1 MALQSHLSFC
11 QQADNSFRPIPPLC
25 RGGFDFSLLFEEV
38 ILGALPLA
46 IIVLILP
53 WRIWH
58 LFQKPRKVVPSTL
71 KYAKLSLWVCL
82 GIVQLV
88 LTTQWARQSS
98 PRTDA
103 SIPIN
108 TLLTF
113 TSFLFGLLSYTEHD
127 FSVTPSFALNVYL
140 FVTILFDIAKT
151 RTLWL
156 RQLGGASETIAIIT
170 SVVVALKSFLLVL
183 EAVGKR
189 PILRDEYRAY
199 PPEATAGIFNKTL
212 FWWLNPLFQ
221 QGLTR
226 SLVVDDLFVLDKQ
239 LSSERL
245 HSSLEKSWS
254 RVTQSGP
261 NTFLLATI
269 KTFKWQI
276 CAALPPRVLLAA
288 LNFCQ
293 PLLLHRSLTFSVEP
307 VTNATNNT
315 GYGLIGAYILVY
327 IGMGVTMG
335 QQQHL
340 TYRAITMIRGAIVSM
355 VYNKACT
362 LNLKDADPAESVTL
376 MSADIERIVQGLQTM
391 HEIWANVA
399 EIALAVFL
407 LERELGIA
415 CVVPVGVSVV
425 ALVGCMIMMGLVV
438 ARQAMWLE
446 AIERRISATASMLGS
461 MKGIQMLGLQSSLL
475 RLVHGLRIEELD
487 ISRKFRKLLVWN
499 MAFAWLTRIFAPIFA
514 FGAFVAI
521 QHSRGN
527 DSALDTTT
535 AYTALSLFA
544 LLADPLLSLVMAL
557 MAFTGAIGSFARI
570 QMFLEKDGHVDSRNQ
585 MLIHPSY
592 SLKAQ
597 QFAFVGHSDVALSE
611 SGCSETSKGSSSFPP
626 TYIVAVQN
634 GTFGW
639 DAENDADVKNVTT
652 TIPTG
657 SFAML
662 IGPSGCGKSTLLKAV
677 LGEVPCRNGNI
688 QLTTES
694 IAYCDQSP
702 WHMNGTIQ
710 KCITGI
716 SVFDKAWYTS
726 IINACALAKDFE
738 QLPRGDETVIGSKGI
753 SLSGGQSQR
762 IAIARAVY
770 AKKEFIILDDV
781 LSSLDTETENHIFL
795 HLLGDHGLLRSL
807 GATVLL
813 ASSSVKRVPFADHIV
828 VLDKHGYITEQ
839 GSFSA
844 LNSAGGYISSFALE
858 TSNTSVKLHGKLK
871 TDPPIVP
878 VYPLEKDLETESG
891 RHRGE
896 GDITVYM
903 YYVRSIGWFSTLFFG
918 VAITGFVFTIS
929 FPSIWVKWWASSN
942 ETHPG
947 RYTGYYLGIYAML
960 GVVGMLCLVAGAWQ
974 MIITMVPRSG
984 EVFHKK
990 LLKTVLS
997 APMLFFSVTDSG
1009 SILNRFSQDLQ
1020 LIDMEL
1026 PIAAINTFAIFVLCL
1041 CQMVFMGIAS
1051 KYAAISF
1058 PFVLLT
1064 VYLIQKVYLR
1074 TSRQLRFLDL
1084 EAKAPLYSHFID
1096 TLSGLATLRAFGW
1109 QHSLQEKHY
1118 ELLDRSQRPF
1128 YFLYAVQRW
1137 LTLTLDLVVAGI
1149 AVLLI
1154 TLVVTLRG
1162 DISAGYIGV
1171 ALLNVIMFS
1180 QSIKLLVAFWT
1191 NLETHI
1197 GSIERVKTFTETV
1210 QSEDLPTERD
1220 SVPPKW
1226 PAEGNIEFKSLFAE
1240 YRTSEPVLSDIN
1252 LSIKA
1257 GEKVGICG
1265 RTGSGKTSLIMS
1277 LFRMLDLQSGN
1288 ITIDGID
1295 ITRLP
1300 REEIR
1305 ARLNGVSQSPL
1316 LLKGSVRF
1324 NANPI
1329 GTDTISD
1336 QAIVDALR
1344 TVNLHTKVLE
1354 GGGLDADIDEIHLSH
1369 GQRQLFC
1376 LARAILRP
1384 GNILVLDEA
1393 MSNVDTRTDEIMQR
1407 VIREK
1412 FSSHTVLT
1420 VAHKLE
1426 SILDYDKVVVLEEGQ
1441 IIETGVP
1448 YDLLSQDGS
1457 HFRTLYS
1464 AGSDPGSG
1472 FGLGYS
1478 KYEKYEDHEDQI
1490 EDIR

>member
-11 QQADNSFRPIPPLC
+11 QQADNSLRPIPPSC

-46 IIVLILP
+46 LIVLIIP

-71 KYAKLSLWVCL
+71 EYAKLSLWVCL

-88 LTTQWARQSS
+88 LTTQWARQSC

-108 TLLTF
+108 ALLTF
-113 TSFLFGLLSYTEHD
+113 ASFVFGFLSYIEHN

-156 RQLGGASETIAIIT
+156 WQLGGASETIAIIT

-226 SLVVDDLFVLDKQ
+226 SLVVDDLFVIDKQ
-239 LSSERL
+239 LSSERV
-245 HSSLEKSWS
+245 HSSLQTSWS

-276 CAALPPRVLLAA
+276 CAALPPRALLAA

-315 GYGLIGAYILVY
+315 GYGLIGAYVLVY

-340 TYRAITMIRGAIVSM
+340 MYRAITMIRGAIVSM

-446 AIERRISATASMLGS
+446 AIERRISATASMLCT
-461 MKGIQMLGLQSSLL
+461 MKGIKMLGLQSSLL
-475 RLVHGLRIEELD
+475 ELVHGLRIEELD

-514 FGAFVAI
+514 FGAFVGI

-535 AYTALSLFA
+535 VYTALSLFA

-557 MAFTGAIGSFARI
+557 MAFAGAVGSFARI
-570 QMFLEKDGHVDSRNQ
+570 QMFLEKDGHVDPRNQ

-597 QFAFVGHSDVALSE
+597 KFAFVGHSDVALSE
-611 SGCSETSKGSSSFPP
+611 SGCSETSKGSSSLLS
-626 TYIVAVQN
+626 THMVAVQN

-639 DAENDADVKNVTT
+639 DAKNDADVKNVTT

-662 IGPSGCGKSTLLKAV
+662 IGPSGCGKSTLLKAI
-677 LGEVPCRNGNI
+677 LGEVPCREGNI
-688 QLTTES
+688 QVKTES

-710 KCITGI
+710 ECITGI

-726 IINACALAKDFE
+726 VINASALAKDFE

-770 AKKEFIILDDV
+770 ARKEFFILDDV
-781 LSSLDTETENHIFL
+781 LSNLDTETENHIFL

-839 GSFSA
+839 G
-844 LNSAGGYISSFALE
+844 YISSFALE
-858 TSNTSVKLHGKLK
+858 TSDTSVKLHGKLK
-871 TDPPIVP
+871 TDPAIVS
-878 VYPLEKDLETESG
+878 VYPLKKDLETESG
-891 RHRGE
+891 SHRGE
-896 GDITVYM
+896 GDITVYL
-903 YYVRSIGWFSTLFFG
+903 YYVRSIGWLSTVFFG
-918 VAITGFVFTIS
+918 VAITGSVFTIS

-942 ETHPG
+942 ATHPG

-960 GVVGMLCLVAGAWQ
+960 GVVGMLCLIAGAWQ

-1058 PFVLLT
+1058 PFVLLA

-1084 EAKAPLYSHFID
+1084 EAKAPLYSHFTD
-1096 TLSGLATLRAFGW
+1096 TLSGLVTLRAFGW

-1154 TLVVTLRG
+1154 TLLVTLRG
-1162 DISAGYIGV
+1162 DISAGYVGV

-1180 QSIKLLVAFWT
+1180 QSIKLLVTFWT

-1197 GSIERVKTFTETV
+1197 GSIQRVKTFTETV

-1220 SVPPKW
+1220 PAPPEW

-1240 YRTSEPVLSDIN
+1240 YRASEPVLSDIN

-1277 LFRMLDLQSGN
+1277 LFRMLDLRSGS

-1295 ITRLP
+1295 ATRFP

-1305 ARLNGVSQSPL
+1305 ARLNGVSQSSL

-1344 TVNLHTKVLE
+1344 TVNLHIKVLE

-1393 MSNVDTRTDEIMQR
+1393 MSNVDARTDEIMQR

-1426 SILDYDKVVVLEEGQ
+1426 FILDYDKVVVLEEGR

-1457 HFRTLYS
+1457 HFRRLYY

-1478 KYEKYEDHEDQI
+1478 NEVPPRTRRD
-1490 EDIR
+1490 